1 MENNNQ
7 GGTTMSLLT
16 ATRIE
21 IRERKYSND
30 PRSYNSK
37 PRTYI
42 FPKGETIIEN
52 LFVGRRNRPI
62 DLYRSDI
69 LPAVADELA
78 RYARTVKGME
88 HVQPE
93 DFKFNWSQ
101 KAGCSCGCS
110 PAFIVTGPWVGN
122 VDIFVDAEATVPDA
136 AAVTSEAFGALE
148 ALRESQAEA
157 KASSQQTGRSGS
169 GNLRNFK
176 AMSDDK
182 FNDVSATIR
191 SEANDPEAIEAINAE
206 YNRRNF

>member
-1 MENNNQ
+1 
-7 GGTTMSLLT
+7 MSLLT

-21 IRERKYSND
+21 VRVRKLSACNNYREYS
-30 PRSYNSK
+30 SK
-37 PRTYI
+37 PRAYV
-42 FPKGETIIEN
+42 FPKGETIMEN
-52 LFVGRRNRPI
+52 FFVGRRNRPI

-69 LPAVADELA
+69 LPAVAEELA
-78 RYARTVKGME
+78 RYARENAYGALVE
-88 HVQPE
+88 AE
-93 DFKFNWSQ
+93 SFKFSWSQ

-122 VDIFVDAEATVPDA
+122 VDIYIDAEATVPDA

-148 ALRESQAEA
+148 DLRATQAGA
-157 KASSQQTGRSGS
+157 GVSSQQTGRSGS

-191 SEANDPEAIEAINAE
+191 SEANDAEAITAINAE
-206 YNRRNF
+206 YDRRNF